1 MGDLAEKLSILEKK
15 LLDGTLRIDIN
26 VEDLIKQVA
35 NYMEKVQDN
44 LSKDENS
51 MLAKVLVVLAST
63 LRKGN

>member
-1 MGDLAEKLSILEKK
+1 MRDIEEKLSILEKK

-44 LSKDENS
+44 LTKDENS

-63 LRKGN
+63 LRRGN